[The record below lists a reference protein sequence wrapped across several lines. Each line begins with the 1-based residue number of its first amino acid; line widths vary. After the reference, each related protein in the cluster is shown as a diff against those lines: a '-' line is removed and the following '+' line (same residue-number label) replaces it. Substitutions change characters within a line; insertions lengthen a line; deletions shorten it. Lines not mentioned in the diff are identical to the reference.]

1 MVRTEGW
8 GEPWKHIGEVS
19 HLCRAAKSRVSKG
32 GKKRIY
38 LKVQLGKRGHDMWR
52 DNNQDQLR

>member
-19 HLCRAAKSRVSKG
+19 HLCRAVKSRVSKG
-32 GKKRIY
+32 GNKKNIPEGQVR
-38 LKVQLGKRGHDMWR
+38 
-52 DNNQDQLR
+52 